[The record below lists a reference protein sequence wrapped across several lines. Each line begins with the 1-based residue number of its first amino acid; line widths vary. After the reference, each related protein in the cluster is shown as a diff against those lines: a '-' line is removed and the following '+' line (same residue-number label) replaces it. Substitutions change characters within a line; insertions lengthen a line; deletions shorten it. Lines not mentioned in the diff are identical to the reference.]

1 MKELAV
7 GLLVLWVALWMKSYV
22 ERERSY
28 RAPFAEEELGDSHLE
43 GCGDCVSE

>member
-7 GLLVLWVALWMKSYV
+7 GLLVLWAALEAKAYV

-28 RAPFAEEELGDSHLE
+28 GTPFAEEELGDSPLE
-43 GCGDCVSE
+43 SCVDCVRD